1 MDDKT
6 RQFNGNQQDGQR
18 RKKNQDQKK
27 RHKQRNGRPQDQQ
40 QVSKSIE
47 PAFSLQ
53 RKPSPPRRSTLPS
66 VYVPHLQEPLPVCAI
81 CGRPIENI
89 ASAVSGPQPETY
101 SHFDCVLEKI
111 TADEHVQAPCK
122 VSYIGRGTFAVIEM
136 QKDGS
141 FVIQKRIVYESAET
155 FSAMKRFVEENK
167 K

>member
-6 RQFNGNQQDGQR
+6 RQFSGSQQDGQR

-27 RHKQRNGRPQDQQ
+27 RHKQRGGRAQDQQ
-40 QVSKSIE
+40 QGSRQSE

-53 RKPSPPRRSTLPS
+53 RKPQPVHRSNMPS
-66 VYVPHLQEPLPVCAI
+66 VYVPRLQEPLPVCAI

-89 ASAVSGPQPETY
+89 ASAVSGPLPETY
-101 SHFDCVLEKI
+101 NHFDCVLAKI
-111 TADEHVQAPCK
+111 AEEEHVQPPCK